1 MAWPLLGKLYLVPG
15 PFFYIYFLSF
25 MKQVASAN
33 RISVLYYVYIELFCQ
48 SDKKFNTIFL

>member
-1 MAWPLLGKLYLVPG
+1 MAWPLLGKLYLVPD

-33 RISVLYYVYIELFCQ
+33 SISVLYYVYIELFRQ
-48 SDKKFNTIFL
+48 SNKKINKIFL